1 MDYLIVLSIKNTLIQ
16 KPVKM
21 DDISM
26 IYGYVRVSTQDQSV
40 DAQKNSISRYCI
52 DQKLMVDEWIELEM
66 SSRKSTVMR
75 RIDELL
81 EKLSPS
87 DIVIASELSRLG
99 RSIKETLN
107 TVETITQDKQAR
119 LILIKQNL
127 DLNPAAKNNIANKVL
142 ITIFSMLAELERDFI
157 SERTKEGLRARAA
170 KGIKLGKPK
179 GVIQASMYDK
189 DKEKIVHLY
198 QLGVPIQKIITTHLC
213 YGKYLSLK
221 AFLNKVTR

>member
-1 MDYLIVLSIKNTLIQ
+1 
-16 KPVKM
+16 
-21 DDISM
+21 M

-40 DAQKNSISRYCI
+40 DGQKNAISRYCI
-52 DQKLMVDEWIELEM
+52 DQKMMVDEWIALEM
-66 SSRKSTVMR
+66 SSRKSTVHR

-81 EKLSPS
+81 NKLLPG
-87 DIVIASELSRLG
+87 DTIIASELSRLG

-107 TVETITQDKQAR
+107 TIETIIQDKQAR

-127 DLNPAAKNNIANKVL
+127 DLNPAAKSNVANKVL

-157 SERTKEGLRARAA
+157 SERTKEGLRARVA
-170 KGIKLGKPK
+170 KGIRLGKPK

-189 DKEKIVHLY
+189 DKEKILHLY
-198 QLGVPIQKIITTHLC
+198 QLGVPMQKIITTHLG

-221 AFLNKVTR
+221 AFINKVNQVSVYE